1 MNKIN
6 IFLKNLENEFTGTRF
21 AHIYDATLDLHQILH
36 NNYKLEESE
45 DNDSKIASLLDEY
58 FFKDRKYNIMVSYD
72 FYKEMDITKH
82 KFK

>member
-6 IFLKNLENEFTGTRF
+6 IFLKNLENEFTDTCF
-21 AHIYDATLDLHQILH
+21 THIYDATLDLHQILH

-58 FFKDRKYNIMVSYD
+58 FFKDGKYNIMVSYD
-72 FYKEMDITKH
+72 FYKEMDITKQ
-82 KFK
+82 KRK